1 MNQSEKVGNLLT
13 TCYLLHKKTDHVT
26 GFSSKKYEINRK
38 SDIAFLGLLMLLT
51 IFLNAVAIITI
62 QKTPK
67 LKKKLCHFLILIQ
80 SVVDLGVG
88 CIVIPAVTV
97 FLLEPFIHVDVCIS
111 IFLARSTLFLFTGLS
126 IVTLSTLTMERYLGV
141 LHPCFHR
148 THLTKTGIVI
158 YVVGGTLVLLSII
171 VGSNFIESGIIKY
184 ISISILATFL
194 ILVVFAY
201 TRIYLV
207 IRKITRVHTDAE
219 AGEENRKHLSR
230 ERKHAL
236 ACFIVVAIFVL
247 LLIPFMLHPIFEK
260 FGRMTSNAYIW
271 WSVSLL
277 LSISSMNSTI
287 FFWQNTVLRNEAKK
301 VAKNMFMFI

>member
-1 MNQSEKVGNLLT
+1 
-13 TCYLLHKKTDHVT
+13 
-26 GFSSKKYEINRK
+26 
-38 SDIAFLGLLMLLT
+38 
-51 IFLNAVAIITI
+51 
-62 QKTPK
+62 
-67 LKKKLCHFLILIQ
+67 
-80 SVVDLGVG
+80 
-88 CIVIPAVTV
+88 
-97 FLLEPFIHVDVCIS
+97 
-111 IFLARSTLFLFTGLS
+111 
-126 IVTLSTLTMERYLGV
+126 MERYLSV

-148 THLTKTGIVI
+148 TRLKKKGIVI
-158 YVVGGTLVLLSII
+158 FVVGAALALLSLVAASIF
-171 VGSNFIESGIIKY
+171 VEGEIIKY
-184 ISISILATFL
+184 ISILILATFL
-194 ILVVFAY
+194 IFVVFAY